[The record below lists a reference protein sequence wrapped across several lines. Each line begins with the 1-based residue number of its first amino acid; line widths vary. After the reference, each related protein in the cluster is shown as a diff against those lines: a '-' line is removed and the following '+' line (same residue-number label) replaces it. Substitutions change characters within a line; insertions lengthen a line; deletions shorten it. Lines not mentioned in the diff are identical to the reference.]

1 MAAMMQ
7 PMIPHRGPEFE
18 RLFEQLQQG
27 LRPVFKTDRP
37 VYISASSATGM
48 MEAAIRCAP
57 PGRILCLVNGA
68 FSERFAHIASMCGRD
83 VDRYDVAWGQIHT
96 IPQLDERL
104 SIRKYSAITVVHSE
118 TSTGALN
125 NVRAVSDCAHRHG
138 IFCLIDSVSGLA
150 GTELRFDEW
159 KLDYVLSGSQ
169 KALALPP
176 GLSFAVA
183 SSAYVDQAN
192 GTHGRGVYFD
202 LVELD
207 AYARRNQT
215 PSTPALSL
223 LFALE
228 LQLRSIAA
236 EGLEARWA
244 RHKAMATR
252 TQEWITKI
260 SDETGKR
267 LGNIAPLGSQS
278 PTVSTIKLPSDLPA
292 ESFTAAV
299 AKRGIVVGSGYGKL
313 KGSTFRT
320 PWSPSSVVSLRARV
334 FFALDPDISFECRRR
349 IRRDENIPGSNIYS
363 WAGGAMGDPG
373 PER

>member
-1 MAAMMQ
+1 MSTTKAFGTFFLPGPTEVRAEVMAAMLQ
-7 PMIPHRGPEFE
+7 PMIAHRGAEFE
-18 RLFEQLQQG
+18 RLFERLQHG
-27 LRPVFKTDRP
+27 LRPIFKTDRP
-37 VYISASSATGM
+37 VYISSSSATGM
-48 MEAAIRCAP
+48 MEAGIRCAP

-83 VDRYDVAWGQIHT
+83 VDRYDVAWGQVHT
-96 IPQLDERL
+96 VPQLDERL

-125 NVRAVSDCAHRHG
+125 DIRAISDCAHRRG
-138 IFCLIDSVSGLA
+138 IFCLVDSVSGLA
-150 GTELRFDEW
+150 GAELRFDEW
-159 KLDYVLSGSQ
+159 NLDYALSGSQ

-192 GTHGRGVYFD
+192 GTRERGVYFD

-228 LQLRSIAA
+228 VQLQSIAA

-244 RHKAMATR
+244 RHRAMAAR

-260 SDETGKR
+260 SEETKKK

-278 PTVSTIKLPSDLPA
+278 PTVSTIRLPSDLPA
-292 ESFTAAV
+292 ETFTAAV

-313 KGSTFRT
+313 KSSTFRIGHMGDHT
-320 PWSPSSVVSLRARV
+320 VETVERCLAACSSVLR
-334 FFALDPDISFECRRR
+334 S
-349 IRRDENIPGSNIYS
+349 
-363 WAGGAMGDPG
+363 
-373 PER
+373 

>member
-1 MAAMMQ
+1 MSTTKNFGTFFLPGPTEVREQVMAAMIQ

-18 RLFEQLQQG
+18 DLFLRLQEG
-27 LRPVFKTDRP
+27 LRHVFRTDRP
-37 VYISASSATGM
+37 VYVSSSSATGM

-83 VDRYDVAWGQIHT
+83 VDRYDVAWGQVHT

-125 NVRAVSDCAHRHG
+125 DVRAISDCAHRHG
-138 IFCLIDSVSGLA
+138 LFCLIDSVSGLA
-150 GTELRFDEW
+150 GAELHFDEW
-159 KLDYVLSGSQ
+159 KLDYVLTGSQ

-176 GLSFAVA
+176 GLSFAAA
-183 SSAYVDQAN
+183 SAAYVDQAN

-228 LQLRSIAA
+228 VQLKSIAT
-236 EGLEARWA
+236 EGLEARWL
-244 RHKAMATR
+244 RHKAMALR
-252 TQEWITKI
+252 TQEWIAQI
-260 SDETGKR
+260 SDETGKK

-278 PTVSTIKLPSDLPA
+278 PTVSAIRLPSDLPA
-292 ESFTAAV
+292 ESFAAAV
-299 AKRGIVVGSGYGKL
+299 GKRGIVVGSGYGKL
-313 KGSTFRT
+313 KSSTFRIGHMGDHT
-320 PWSPSSVVSLRARV
+320 VETLERCLAACSSVLR
-334 FFALDPDISFECRRR
+334 S
-349 IRRDENIPGSNIYS
+349 
-363 WAGGAMGDPG
+363 
-373 PER
+373 

>member
-18 RLFEQLQQG
+18 NLFERLQHG
-27 LRPVFKTDRP
+27 LRPVFKTERP
-37 VYISASSATGM
+37 VYISSSSATGM
-48 MEAAIRCAP
+48 MEAGIRCAP

-96 IPQLDERL
+96 VPQLDERL

-125 NVRAVSDCAHRHG
+125 DVRAISDCAHRRD
-138 IFCLIDSVSGLA
+138 IVCLVDSVSGLA
-150 GTELRFDEW
+150 GAELRFDEW
-159 KLDYVLSGSQ
+159 NLDYALTGSQ

-183 SSAYVDQAN
+183 SSAYIDQAN
-192 GTHGRGVYFD
+192 GIRERGVYFD

-223 LFALE
+223 LYALE
-228 LQLRSIAA
+228 VQTQSIAA
-236 EGLEARWA
+236 EGIEARWT
-244 RHKAMATR
+244 RHKAMAAR

-260 SDETGKR
+260 SDETGKK

-278 PTVSTIKLPSDLPA
+278 PTVSTIRLPSDLPA
-292 ESFTAAV
+292 ENFTAAV
-299 AKRGIVVGSGYGKL
+299 AKRGIVIGSGYGKL
-313 KGSTFRT
+313 KGSTCRIGHMGDHT
-320 PWSPSSVVSLRARV
+320 VESVERCLAACSSVLR
-334 FFALDPDISFECRRR
+334 S
-349 IRRDENIPGSNIYS
+349 
-363 WAGGAMGDPG
+363 
-373 PER
+373 

>member
-1 MAAMMQ
+1 MSTTKTFGTFFLPGPTEVREDVMAAMMR
-7 PMIPHRGPEFE
+7 PMIPHRGREFE
-18 RLFEQLQQG
+18 QLFERLQQG
-27 LRPVFKTDRP
+27 LRPVFKTNRP

-96 IPQLDERL
+96 IPQLEERL

-125 NVRAVSDCAHRHG
+125 DVRAISDCAHRRG
-138 IFCLIDSVSGLA
+138 LFCLIDSVSGLA
-150 GTELRFDEW
+150 GAELHFDEW
-159 KLDYVLSGSQ
+159 KLDYVLTGSQ

-176 GLSFAVA
+176 GLSFAAA
-183 SSAYVDQAN
+183 SAAYVDQAN

-202 LVELD
+202 LVEMD

-215 PSTPALSL
+215 PSTPALTL
-223 LFALE
+223 LYALE
-228 LQLRSIAA
+228 VQLQSIQS

-244 RHKAMATR
+244 RHRAMANR

-267 LGNIAPLGSQS
+267 LANIAPLGFQS
-278 PTVSTIKLPSDLPA
+278 PTVSAIRLPSDLSA
-292 ESFTAAV
+292 DGFTAAV
-299 AKRGIVVGSGYGKL
+299 AKHGIIVGSGYGKL
-313 KGSTFRT
+313 KGSTFRIGHMGDHT
-320 PWSPSSVVSLRARV
+320 VETVERCLAACSSVLR
-334 FFALDPDISFECRRR
+334 S
-349 IRRDENIPGSNIYS
+349 
-363 WAGGAMGDPG
+363 
-373 PER
+373 

>member
-1 MAAMMQ
+1 MSPTKTFGTFFLPGPTEVREEIMMAMLQ

-18 RLFEQLQQG
+18 KLFERLQQG
-27 LRPVFKTDRP
+27 LRPVFKTERP
-37 VYISASSATGM
+37 VYISSSSATGM

-68 FSERFAHIASMCGRD
+68 FSERFAHIASMCARD
-83 VDRYDVAWGQIHT
+83 VDRYEVAWGQVHA

-104 SIRKYSAITVVHSE
+104 SMRKYAAITVVHSE

-125 NVRAVSDCAHRHG
+125 DVRAISDCAHRHG
-138 IFCLIDSVSGLA
+138 VTCLIDSVSGLGGA
-150 GTELRFDEW
+150 ELRFDEW
-159 KLDYVLSGSQ
+159 KLDYVLTGSQ

-183 SSAYVDQAN
+183 STSFIDQAN

-215 PSTPALSL
+215 PSTPALTL
-223 LFALE
+223 LYALE
-228 LQLRSIAA
+228 AQAKSIAA

-244 RHKAMATR
+244 RHRAMAVH

-260 SDETGKR
+260 SDETGKK
-267 LGNIAPLGSQS
+267 LSNIAPLGSQS
-278 PTVSTIKLPSDLPA
+278 PTVSTIRLPSDVPA
-292 ESFTAAV
+292 EAFTTAV
-299 AKRGIVVGSGYGKL
+299 AKRGVVVGTGYGKL
-313 KGSTFRT
+313 KSSTFRIGHMGDHT
-320 PWSPSSVVSLRARV
+320 MESLERCLVACSSVLR
-334 FFALDPDISFECRRR
+334 S
-349 IRRDENIPGSNIYS
+349 
-363 WAGGAMGDPG
+363 
-373 PER
+373 

>member
-1 MAAMMQ
+1 MMQ
-7 PMIPHRGPEFE
+7 PMIAHRGAEFE
-18 RLFEQLQQG
+18 KLFVRLQDG

-37 VYISASSATGM
+37 VYISSSSATGM
-48 MEAAIRCAP
+48 MEAGIRCAP

-96 IPQLDERL
+96 VPQLDERL

-125 NVRAVSDCAHRHG
+125 DVRAISDCAHRRG
-138 IFCLIDSVSGLA
+138 IVCLVDSVSGLA
-150 GTELRFDEW
+150 GAELRFDEW
-159 KLDYVLSGSQ
+159 NLDYALTGSQ

-183 SSAYVDQAN
+183 SAAYIDQAS
-192 GTHGRGVYFD
+192 GTRERGVYFD

-215 PSTPALSL
+215 PSTPAISL
-223 LFALE
+223 LYALE
-228 LQLRSIAA
+228 VQLQSIAA

-244 RHKAMATR
+244 RHKAMAAR
-252 TQEWITKI
+252 TQEWITKV
-260 SDETGKR
+260 SDETGKK

-278 PTVSTIKLPSDLPA
+278 PTVSTIRLPSDLPA
-292 ESFTAAV
+292 ENFTAVV
-299 AKRGIVVGSGYGKL
+299 AKRGIVIGSGYGKL
-313 KGSTFRT
+313 KSSTFRIGHMGDHT
-320 PWSPSSVVSLRARV
+320 VESVERCLAACSSVLR
-334 FFALDPDISFECRRR
+334 S
-349 IRRDENIPGSNIYS
+349 
-363 WAGGAMGDPG
+363 
-373 PER
+373 

>member
-1 MAAMMQ
+1 MITTKPFGTFFLPGPTEVRAEVMAAMMQ
-7 PMIPHRGPEFE
+7 PMIAHRGAEFE
-18 RLFEQLQQG
+18 QLFDRLQQG
-27 LRPVFKTDRP
+27 LRPVFKTERP

-48 MEAAIRCAP
+48 MEAGIRCAP

-96 IPQLDERL
+96 VPQLDERL
-104 SIRKYSAITVVHSE
+104 SIRKYSAVTVVHSE

-125 NVRAVSDCAHRHG
+125 DVRAISDCAHRRG
-138 IFCLIDSVSGLA
+138 IVCLVDSVSGLA
-150 GTELRFDEW
+150 GAELRFDEW
-159 KLDYVLSGSQ
+159 NLDYALTGSQ

-183 SSAYVDQAN
+183 SAAYVDQASA
-192 GTHGRGVYFD
+192 TRDRGVYFD

-215 PSTPALSL
+215 PSTPAISL
-223 LFALE
+223 LYALE
-228 LQLRSIAA
+228 VQLQSIEA

-244 RHKAMATR
+244 RHKAMAAR

-260 SDETGKR
+260 SDETGKK

-278 PTVSTIKLPSDLPA
+278 PTVSTIRLPSDLPA
-292 ESFTAAV
+292 EKFTSAV
-299 AKRGIVVGSGYGKL
+299 GKRGIVVGSGYGKL
-313 KGSTFRT
+313 KSSTFRIGHMGDHT
-320 PWSPSSVVSLRARV
+320 VESVERCLAACSSVLR
-334 FFALDPDISFECRRR
+334 S
-349 IRRDENIPGSNIYS
+349 
-363 WAGGAMGDPG
+363 
-373 PER
+373 

>member
-18 RLFEQLQQG
+18 NLFERLQHG
-27 LRPVFKTDRP
+27 LRPVFKTERP
-37 VYISASSATGM
+37 VYISSSSATGM
-48 MEAAIRCAP
+48 MEAGIRCAP

-96 IPQLDERL
+96 VPQLDERL

-125 NVRAVSDCAHRHG
+125 DVRAISDCAHRRD
-138 IFCLIDSVSGLA
+138 IVCLVDSVSGLA
-150 GTELRFDEW
+150 GAELRFDEW
-159 KLDYVLSGSQ
+159 NLDYALTGSQ

-183 SSAYVDQAN
+183 SSAYIDQAN
-192 GTHGRGVYFD
+192 GIRERGVYFD

-223 LFALE
+223 LYALE
-228 LQLRSIAA
+228 VQTQSIAA
-236 EGLEARWA
+236 EGIEARWT
-244 RHKAMATR
+244 RHKAMAAR

-260 SDETGKR
+260 SDETGKK

-278 PTVSTIKLPSDLPA
+278 PTVSTIRLPSDLPA
-292 ESFTAAV
+292 ENFTAAV
-299 AKRGIVVGSGYGKL
+299 AKRGIVIGSGYGKL
-313 KGSTFRT
+313 KGSTFRIGHMGDHT
-320 PWSPSSVVSLRARV
+320 VESVERCLAACSSVLR
-334 FFALDPDISFECRRR
+334 S
-349 IRRDENIPGSNIYS
+349 
-363 WAGGAMGDPG
+363 
-373 PER
+373 